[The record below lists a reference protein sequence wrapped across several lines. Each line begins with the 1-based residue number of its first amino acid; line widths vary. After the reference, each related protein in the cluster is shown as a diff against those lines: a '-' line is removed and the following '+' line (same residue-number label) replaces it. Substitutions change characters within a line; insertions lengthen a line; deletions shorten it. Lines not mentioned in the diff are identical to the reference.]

1 MGGAYLNYMSAET
14 FSFNLR
20 SFPCEGAVLT
30 REIKSYKMVDTKT
43 AYKIKHEQFWTN
55 YSDYN
60 DISLFMSLFMYFDR
74 KSIHI

>member
-1 MGGAYLNYMSAET
+1 MAHVSPAYNYKCSLIRAFIQGMGGAYLNYMTAET

-43 AYKIKHEQFWTN
+43 AYKIKHEQF
-55 YSDYN
+55 
-60 DISLFMSLFMYFDR
+60 
-74 KSIHI
+74 

>member
-1 MGGAYLNYMSAET
+1 MGGAYLNYMTAET

-43 AYKIKHEQFWTN
+43 AYKIKHEQF
-55 YSDYN
+55 YN